1 MVGVSTFVLLGLGL
15 LRLGVVA
22 QDTPEIPTLDDVDA
36 QLSAY
41 LELVGNGTVATEGPQ
56 ARSLTL
62 PSGCDLACGFLG
74 FSLKGQISYPGSL
87 EYQFG
92 ESQYWSVQQASNEP
106 TCRFTPRSAIE
117 VSLGVLTLRLAN
129 CKFAVKSG
137 GHAAFAGSSNIDSGI
152 AIDLAK
158 LNQVTVSA
166 DKTQTSV
173 GAGNVWY
180 DVYKKLEPMGLSVI
194 GGRVSA
200 IGVGGLTLGGG
211 VSFFSNRYGWACD
224 NVNTYQIVLADGSIR
239 EVTPSSLPDLY
250 FALRGGGNNFGIVT
264 RFDLNTFPQGKMWG
278 GAQVFLY
285 SPETAAGL
293 NEAFNGLAI
302 NGHEDPYAQVILAY
316 AYVQYADMYVISS
329 DLQYG
334 KPVVN
339 PPMLQNFTA
348 VQGTVV
354 SDSLSIASQSELTV
368 ELNNSNPGGF
378 RQSYWTFTTGN
389 SPTLMADIIAIYQ
402 ADTYTVPDAE
412 GLVSSCIFQPIGT
425 NMAPLFARNGGNAL
439 GIDLTKGPLML
450 LNIAISWSNE
460 VDETRILAAA
470 RNMVNR
476 SDAAAQAAGLGNA
489 YLYQNYASAEQDV
502 FGSYGATN
510 LAKLKAISKKYDPS
524 GVWQKLQPGY
534 FKVQ

>member
-1 MVGVSTFVLLGLGL
+1 MVGVSTFVLFGLGL

-22 QDTPEIPTLDDVDA
+22 QDTPKPLTLDDVDA

-41 LELVGNGTVATEGPQ
+41 RELLENGTVAARGTEF
-56 ARSLTL
+56 RSVTL
-62 PSGCDLACGFLG
+62 PTGCELACGFLG
-74 FSLKGQISYPGSL
+74 FSLKGQISYPGSI

-117 VSLGVLTLRLAN
+117 VSLGVLTLRLSN

-137 GHAAFAGSSNIDSGI
+137 GHAAFAGSSNIDNGI

-166 DKTQTSV
+166 DKKQTSV
-173 GAGNVWY
+173 GPGNVWY
-180 DVYKKLEPMGLSVI
+180 DVYTKLDPMGLSVI

-224 NVNTYQIVLADGSIR
+224 NVNTYQVVLADGSIR
-239 EVTPSSLPDLY
+239 EATPKSLPDLY

-264 RFDLNTFPQGKMWG
+264 RFDLNTFPQGKLWG
-278 GAQVFLY
+278 GAQTFLY
-285 SPETAAGL
+285 TPETAAGL
-293 NEAFNGLAI
+293 NNAFNWLAI

-316 AYVQYADMYVISS
+316 AYVQSADMYVISS

-334 KPVVN
+334 KPVEN
-339 PPMLQNFTA
+339 PPMLQNFTS
-348 VQGTVV
+348 VPGTVV
-354 SDSLSIASQSELTV
+354 ANSLRVASLSELTV

-378 RQSYWTFTTGN
+378 RQSYWTLMTGN
-389 SPTLMADIIAIYQ
+389 SPTLMADILAIYQ
-402 ADTYTVPDAE
+402 EETNSVKDAAD
-412 GLVSSCIFQPIGT
+412 LVFSCIFQPVGT
-425 NMAPLFARNGGNAL
+425 NLAPLFARNGGNAL
-439 GIDLTKGPLML
+439 GIDLTKGPLIL
-450 LNIAISWSNE
+450 LNLAVSWSSE
-460 VDETRILAAA
+460 ADDTRIYAAT
-470 RNMVNR
+470 RNIVNR
-476 SDAAAQAAGLGNA
+476 SNTAAHAAGLGNA
-489 YLYQNYASAEQDV
+489 YLYQNYAAAEQDV
-502 FGSYGATN
+502 FGSYGAKN
-510 LAKLKAISKKYDPS
+510 SAKLRAVSKKYDPS

-534 FKVQ
+534 FKIF

>member
-1 MVGVSTFVLLGLGL
+1 MVGVSTLVLFGLGL

-22 QDTPEIPTLDDVDA
+22 QDVSEPPTLDDVDA
-36 QLSAY
+36 QLSTY
-41 LELVGNGTVATEGPQ
+41 LALLGNGTVSTPGSQ
-56 ARSLTL
+56 ARSVTL

-74 FSLKGQISYPGSL
+74 FSLKGQISYPGSID
-87 EYQFG
+87 YQFG

-106 TCRFTPRSAIE
+106 TCRFTPKSAVE
-117 VSLGVLTLRLAN
+117 VSLGVLALRLSN

-137 GHAAFAGSSNIDSGI
+137 GHAAFGGSSNIDKGI
-152 AIDLAK
+152 AIDLAN

-166 DKTQTSV
+166 DKKETAV
-173 GAGNVWY
+173 GPGNVWY
-180 DVYKKLEPMGLSVI
+180 DVYTKLDPLGLSVI

-224 NVNTYQIVLADGSIR
+224 NVNKYQVVFADGSIR
-239 EVTPSSLPDLY
+239 EVTPSSYPDLY

-264 RFDLNTFPQGKMWG
+264 RFDLVTFPQGKLWG
-278 GAQVFLY
+278 GAQTFLY
-285 SPETAAGL
+285 TPESAAGL
-293 NEAFNGLAI
+293 NDAFYWLAI
-302 NGHEDPYAQVILAY
+302 NGPADPFAQVILAY
-316 AYVQYADMYVISS
+316 AYVQSADMYVISS

-334 KPVVN
+334 KPVEN

-354 SDSLSIASQSELTV
+354 SDTLRVASLSELTV

-378 RQSYWTFTTGN
+378 RQTYWTLMTGT

-402 ADTYTVPDAE
+402 EETNGVKDAA
-412 GLVSSCIFQPIGT
+412 GLVASCIFQPIGT
-425 NMAPLFARNGGNAL
+425 NLAPHFARNGGNAL
-439 GIDLTKGPLML
+439 GIDLSKGPLTL

-460 VDETRILAAA
+460 IDDTRIYASARNIVNRANAAA
-470 RNMVNR
+470 H
-476 SDAAAQAAGLGNA
+476 AAGLGNA

-502 FGSYGATN
+502 FTSYGAKN
-510 LAKLKAISKKYDPS
+510 LAKLKAISKKYDPT

-534 FKVQ
+534 FKVF

>member
-1 MVGVSTFVLLGLGL
+1 MVGVSTFVLFGLGL

-22 QDTPEIPTLDDVDA
+22 QDTPDIPTLDDVDA

-41 LELVGNGTVATEGPQ
+41 LELIGNGTVTTEGSQ

-74 FSLKGQISYPGSL
+74 FALKGQISYPGSL

-117 VSLGVLTLRLAN
+117 VSLGVLALRLAN

-137 GHAAFAGSSNIDSGI
+137 GHAAFAGASNIDNGI

-166 DKTQTSV
+166 DKKQTSV

-180 DVYKKLEPMGLSVI
+180 DVFKKLDPLGLSVI
-194 GGRVSA
+194 GGRVSS

-278 GAQVFLY
+278 GAQAFLY

-302 NGHEDPYAQVILAY
+302 NGPEDPYAQVILAY
-316 AYVQYADMYVISS
+316 AYVQYADMYIISS

-354 SDSLSIASQSELTV
+354 SDSLRIASLSELTV

-378 RQSYWTFTTGN
+378 RQSYWTLTTGN

-402 ADTYTVPDAE
+402 EETNAVKDAE
-412 GLVSSCIFQPIGT
+412 GLVSSLIFQPMGT
-425 NMAPLFARNGGNAL
+425 NLAPLFARNGGNAL
-439 GIDLTKGPLML
+439 GIDFTKGPLML
-450 LNIAISWSNE
+450 LNIAISWSN
-460 VDETRILAAA
+460 VTDDTRILAAA

-476 SDAAAQAAGLGNA
+476 SDTAARAAGLGNA

-510 LAKLKAISKKYDPS
+510 LAKLKAIRKKYDPS

-534 FKVQ
+534 FKVG

>member
-1 MVGVSTFVLLGLGL
+1 MVGVSTFVLFGLGL

-22 QDTPEIPTLDDVDA
+22 QATSEPPTLDDVDA
-36 QLSAY
+36 QLSTY
-41 LELVGNGTVATEGPQ
+41 LELLGNGTVSTRGSP
-56 ARSLTL
+56 ARSVTL

-92 ESQYWSVQQASNEP
+92 ESQYWSAQQASNEP
-106 TCRFTPRSAIE
+106 ICRFTPRSAVE
-117 VSLGVLTLRLAN
+117 VSLGVLTLRLSN

-137 GHAAFAGSSNIDSGI
+137 GHAAFAGASNIDNGI

-166 DKTQTSV
+166 DKKQTSV
-173 GAGNVWY
+173 GPGNVWY
-180 DVYKKLEPMGLSVI
+180 DVYSKLDPMGLSVI

-224 NVNTYQIVLADGSIR
+224 NVNKYQVVLADGSIH

-264 RFDLNTFPQGKMWG
+264 RFDLVTFPQGKLWG
-278 GAQVFLY
+278 GSQTFLY
-285 SPETAAGL
+285 SPESAAGL
-293 NEAFNGLAI
+293 NEAFNWLAI
-302 NGHEDPYAQVILAY
+302 NGPADPYAQVILAY
-316 AYVQYADMYVISS
+316 AYVQYADMYVIAA

-334 KPVVN
+334 KPVEN

-354 SDSLSIASQSELTV
+354 SDTLRIATLSELTV

-378 RQSYWTFTTGN
+378 RQSYWTLMTGN

-402 ADTYTVPDAE
+402 EETNAVKDAE
-412 GLVSSCIFQPIGT
+412 GLVSSCIFQPVGT
-425 NMAPLFARNGGNAL
+425 NLAPYFARNGGNAL
-439 GIDLTKGPLML
+439 GIDLTKGPQIL
-450 LNIAISWSNE
+450 LNIAISWSHE
-460 VDETRILAAA
+460 IDDTRVYAAA
-470 RNMVNR
+470 RNIVNR
-476 SDAAAQAAGLGNA
+476 SNATAYAAGLGNA

-502 FGSYGATN
+502 FGGYGAKN
-510 LAKLKAISKKYDPS
+510 LAKLKAISTKYDPN

-534 FKVQ
+534 FKIR